1 MNSSYPHILP
11 SSVDMV
17 IFRESHGCQQLLGIH
32 GLAAIMSA
40 IVPLHREYSVG
51 WIRALPPEMTAAK
64 SMLDEIH
71 LRLSQPS
78 TYPNS
83 YILSKICGHNVV
95 IAYLPFGVYGTISAT
110 SVISHLISTFLN
122 IRFGLAMGI
131 GGGIPSRYVGIHLM

>member
-1 MNSSYPHILP
+1 MNFSYPHILP

-17 IFRESHGCQQLLGIH
+17 IFRESRMSTTSGYTWIGCNNVCHSPITQRIF
-32 GLAAIMSA
+32 
-40 IVPLHREYSVG
+40 VR
-51 WIRALPPEMTAAK
+51 WIRTLPLEMTAAK

-71 LRLSQPS
+71 PRLSQPS

-95 IAYLPFGVYGTISAT
+95 IAYLPFGVYGTTSAT
-110 SVISHLISTFLN
+110 SVISHLISTFPN

-131 GGGIPSRYVGIHLM
+131 GGGIPSKDVGIHLM